1 MLRMDSYILR
11 DGVLY
16 GGGFLVAGAA
26 VGALLDPWWG
36 APLYLLAAFC
46 LYFFRNPERVIPDGP
61 VAVCPADGKV
71 VQILSL
77 EDGTRRVSI
86 FLNIFDVHVNRSP
99 ISGSIVE
106 QQYRPGRFHMAQ
118 KEAASL
124 ENEQNTIT
132 IENAET
138 RVVVKQIAGLIAR
151 RIVCNKGV
159 GDKLK
164 KGERFGLIKFGSRTD
179 TFLGPEWVL
188 AVQTGDRVR
197 GGSSILARLEKQQA

>member
-1 MLRMDSYILR
+1 
-11 DGVLY
+11 
-16 GGGFLVAGAA
+16 
-26 VGALLDPWWG
+26 
-36 APLYLLAAFC
+36 
-46 LYFFRNPERVIPDGP
+46 
-61 VAVCPADGKV
+61 
-71 VQILSL
+71 
-77 EDGTRRVSI
+77 
-86 FLNIFDVHVNRSP
+86 
-99 ISGSIVE
+99 
-106 QQYRPGRFHMAQ
+106 MAQ

-138 RVVVKQIAGLIAR
+138 RVVVKQIAGMIAR

-188 AVQTGDRVR
+188 AVQAGDRVK
-197 GGSSILARLEKQQA
+197 GGSSILARLREQQA